1 MQINGVTLNFSF
13 FDPDFEEGKK
23 AYLKELE
30 EISKIGDTG
39 TEPDA
44 IRQQCDTVKHLFDVT
59 FGEGT
64 GEKVCGT
71 GHDHLLCLEAYE
83 ALLNEQIRQCGRY
96 RAVKERLGMKGA
108 E

>member
-30 EISKIGDTG
+30 EISRLGDTG
-39 TEPDA
+39 TESDA
-44 IRQQCDTVKHLFDVT
+44 IRQQCDTIKHLFDVT

-64 GEKVCGT
+64 GEKYAERVMIT
-71 GHDHLLCLEAYE
+71 SYAWKLMKHCLTSRSDSARGI
-83 ALLNEQIRQCGRY
+83 EQ
-96 RAVKERLGMKGA
+96 
-108 E
+108 

>member
-44 IRQQCDTVKHLFDVT
+44 IRQQCDTVKHL
-59 FGEGT
+59 
-64 GEKVCGT
+64 
-71 GHDHLLCLEAYE
+71 L
-83 ALLNEQIRQCGRY
+83 
-96 RAVKERLGMKGA
+96 M
-108 E
+108 

>member
-1 MQINGVTLNFSF
+1 MQINGVRLNFSF
-13 FDPDFEEGKK
+13 FDPDFEEGKQ

-83 ALLNEQIRQCGRY
+83 ALLNEQIRQCERY

>member
-59 FGEGT
+59 LGKAQGKKYAERVT
-64 GEKVCGT
+64 ITSYVWKLMK
-71 GHDHLLCLEAYE
+71 HCLT
-83 ALLNEQIRQCGRY
+83 NRSDSVRGIEQ
-96 RAVKERLGMKGA
+96 
-108 E
+108 